1 MSGDGVISAKPTNG
15 LVATIATLL
24 TAVVVVLLG
33 VSIFAGQAATQADAK
48 ARQASAL
55 YQAQALA
62 ALVSAG
68 RSAGG
73 DDAAVTAALSQAL
86 IGGGRQGD
94 LYRMVERTDKRMVTS
109 NFPEDQNGGGFPR
122 RLSVGEK
129 PLFDAIL
136 ALPDAGA
143 PTGLTQDF
151 ARAGA
156 PIIVDGSRL
165 GYIEV
170 ARQSDVGPVANW
182 LSPIFLGLIAGAT
195 GLAFGLAMWRR
206 SLRGWAGMGL
216 ACAIA
221 GLGWGSIDSQTSLLA
236 IEAVKQVT
244 NQATLMSDAAVAT
257 GQALNWRLGATL
269 GLPQNVGE
277 TVSGDSA
284 AGSLRNSI
292 YAIGALGALLAAYV
306 GFGGARATGR
316 AFKENPTAYFY
327 VGPALLG
334 MLALAFFPFF
344 YGFMLSFTD
353 TTLLNQGTSWG
364 DRWVGFANY
373 ITILNDFKFGGEGSA
388 FNYQNFYWTLGVT
401 ILWTVT
407 NVALGVS
414 IGLAM
419 ALLLNIKGLKGVAI
433 YRTLLILPWAIPNY
447 ITALTWKGMFHPQF
461 GAINQGIQAFGG
473 QPVQW
478 FDSFGPSFITGLA
491 TNAWLSFPFMMVVAL
506 GALQA
511 VDEDMYEAARID
523 GASPWQ
529 QFWHI
534 TLPSLRPALL
544 PAVIVSVVWTFNM
557 FNVIY
562 LVSAGQP
569 SGSTEILV
577 TRAYK
582 IAFEEYRYGYAAA
595 YSVVIFMILLVYG
608 VFQIKAS
615 AATEANNK

>member
-1 MSGDGVISAKPTNG
+1 MSGASVQGRG
-15 LVATIATLL
+15 LITTIATLL
-24 TAVVVVLLG
+24 TALIVVLG
-33 VSIFAGQAATQADAK
+33 GISIFASQA
-48 ARQASAL
+48 ARQADGAARQAGAL

-62 ALVSAG
+62 ALASSARTDG
-68 RSAGG
+68 A
-73 DDAAVTAALSQAL
+73 DDVAVNAAIKDAL
-86 IGGGRQGD
+86 IRAARTLD
-94 LYRMVERTDKRMVTS
+94 TYRMVERDGKRLVFST
-109 NFPEDQNGGGFPR
+109 FPEDQNNGGFPR
-122 RLSVGEK
+122 RLATAEK
-129 PLFDAIL
+129 PLYDAIL
-136 ALPDAGA
+136 ALPDVGAPSGLTADTAKAGA
-143 PTGLTQDF
+143 PVIAGG
-151 ARAGA
+151 AR
-156 PIIVDGSRL
+156 V

-170 ARQSDVGPVANW
+170 GRKSDADLAKSWAEPV
-182 LSPIFLGLIAGAT
+182 FLILMAVST
-195 GLAFGLAMWRR
+195 LVAFGGAYIRP
-206 SLRGWAGMGL
+206 SARGWAGMAL
-216 ACAIA
+216 ACAAA
-221 GLGWGSIDSQTSLLA
+221 GLGWGA
-236 IEAVKQVT
+236 IEAQTAALATDAVKLVT
-244 NQATLMSDAAVAT
+244 DQATAMSDAAVVA
-257 GQALNWRLGATL
+257 GQAAGWTLGAPL
-269 GLPQNVGE
+269 GLPDAAATGVQGASV
-277 TVSGDSA
+277 TSG
-284 AGSLRNSI
+284 LQNSI
-292 YAIGALGALLAAYV
+292 YAIGALGALLAAFV
-306 GFGGARATGR
+306 GFGGAAATGR
-316 AFKENPTAYFY
+316 AFKDNPTAYFY

-353 TTLLNQGTSWG
+353 TTLLNQGASWG
-364 DRWVGFANY
+364 ERWVGFANY
-373 ITILNDFKFGGEGSA
+373 ISIVNDFKFGGSGSA

-401 ILWTVT
+401 VLWTVT
-407 NVALGVS
+407 NVVLGVS

-461 GAINQGIQAFGG
+461 GAINQAIQAFGG

-608 VFQIKAS
+608 IFQIKAT

>member
-1 MSGDGVISAKPTNG
+1 MTEALKSSRG
-15 LVATIATLL
+15 LGATIATLL
-24 TAVVVVLLG
+24 TALIVVLG
-33 VSIFAGQAATQADAK
+33 GISIFASQAAREADGK
-48 ARQASAL
+48 ARLAGAL
-55 YQAQALA
+55 YQAQSLA
-62 ALVSAG
+62 ALSSAG
-68 RSAGG
+68 RNVGG
-73 DDAAVTAALSQAL
+73 DDAAIAAALEDAMT
-86 IGGGRQGD
+86 RAARPGD
-94 LYRMVERTDKRMVTS
+94 TYRVVERDGKRLVLST
-109 NFPEDQNGGGFPR
+109 FPEDQKNGTLPR
-122 RLSVGEK
+122 RLVTAEK
-129 PLFDAIL
+129 PLYDAIL
-136 ALPDAGA
+136 ALPDVGA
-143 PTGLTQDF
+143 ASGLDANT
-151 ARAGA
+151 ARAGV
-156 PIIVDGSRL
+156 PITVNNARV
-165 GYIEV
+165 GYVEV
-170 ARQSDVGPVANW
+170 GRKSDAKLAQNW
-182 LSPIFLGLIAGAT
+182 LNPLFLVLLGVAT
-195 GLAFGLAMWRR
+195 ALAFGISYVRP
-206 SLRGWAGMGL
+206 SLRGWAGIGL
-216 ACAIA
+216 ACATA
-221 GLGWGSIDSQTSLLA
+221 GLGWAAIDGQSSLLA
-236 IEAVKQVT
+236 IDAIKLVT
-244 NQATLMSDAAVAT
+244 DQATAMSDAAVAA
-257 GQALNWRLGATL
+257 GQAMNWRLGATL
-269 GLPQNVGE
+269 GLPDTASAGLTSSTGAN
-277 TVSGDSA
+277 SG
-284 AGSLRNSI
+284 LQNSI
-292 YAIGALGALLAAYV
+292 YAIGGLGAVLAAYV
-306 GFGGARATGR
+306 GFGGATATGR

-353 TTLLNQGTSWG
+353 TTLLNQGASWG
-364 DRWVGFANY
+364 ERWVGFDNY
-373 ITILNDFKFGGEGSA
+373 ATILNDFKFGGTGSA

-401 ILWTVT
+401 VLWTVT
-407 NVALGVS
+407 NVVLGVS
-414 IGLAM
+414 IGLAL

-461 GAINQGIQAFGG
+461 GSINQAIQAFGG

-608 VFQIKAS
+608 VFQIKAT

>member
-1 MSGDGVISAKPTNG
+1 MSQIHKSDRG
-15 LVATIATLL
+15 LIATIATLL
-24 TAVVVVLLG
+24 TALIVVLSG
-33 VSIFAGQAATQADAK
+33 ISIFAGQAARQADED
-48 ARQASAL
+48 ARQAVTL

-62 ALVSAG
+62 ALVNYARTAGADDSAINNAIKDTLT
-68 RSAGG
+68 RASRPE
-73 DDAAVTAALSQAL
+73 DSYRL
-86 IGGGRQGD
+86 IERDGKRLVFSTFPDNQYHGD
-94 LYRMVERTDKRMVTS
+94 L
-109 NFPEDQNGGGFPR
+109 PR
-122 RLSVGEK
+122 RLVTAEK
-129 PLFDAIL
+129 PLFDAML
-136 ALPDAGA
+136 TLPKNGG
-143 PTGLTQDF
+143 PTGLSVNM

-156 PIIVDGSRL
+156 PLVKNGVRI

-170 ARQSDVGPVANW
+170 ERKSDANVTQSWA
-182 LSPIFLGLIAGAT
+182 SPLFLGLLAAFSLI
-195 GLAFGLAMWRR
+195 AFGCAYARPKT
-206 SLRGWAGMGL
+206 RGWAGIGL
-216 ACAIA
+216 ALAAA
-221 GLGWGSIDSQTSLLA
+221 GLGWGAIDMQAINFLDAETADRVSRA
-236 IEAVKQVT
+236 KVYIEAST
-244 NQATLMSDAAVAT
+244 FGA
-257 GQALNWRLGATL
+257 GQAAGWTLGAPLSLPDATAPKL
-269 GLPQNVGE
+269 GDNNV
-277 TVSGDSA
+277 TSG
-284 AGSLRNSI
+284 LQNSI
-292 YAIGALGALLAAYV
+292 YALGFLGALLSAYV
-306 GFGGARATGR
+306 GFGGAAATGR

-353 TTLLNQGTSWG
+353 TTLLNQGASWG
-364 DRWVGFANY
+364 ERWVGFANY
-373 ITILNDFKFGGEGSA
+373 FTILNDFKFGGSGSA

-407 NVALGVS
+407 NVILGVS
-414 IGLAM
+414 IGLGL
-419 ALLLNIKGLKGVAI
+419 ALLLNVKGLKGVAI

-461 GAINQGIQAFGG
+461 GSINQAIQAFGG

-478 FDSFGPSFITGLA
+478 FDSFGPSFLTGLA

-595 YSVVIFMILLVYG
+595 YSVVIFMILLHV
-608 VFQIKAS
+608 
-615 AATEANNK
+615 

>member
-1 MSGDGVISAKPTNG
+1 MSQSLSRLIGAI
-15 LVATIATLL
+15 I
-24 TAVVVVLLG
+24 LG
-33 VSIFAGQAATQADAK
+33 VGLMLFGSLSLIGQAQAD
-48 ARQASAL
+48 RHSQASQAQAL

-62 ALVSAG
+62 RLTVTARQNGS
-68 RSAGG
+68 
-73 DDAAVTAALSQAL
+73 DDAALKTAWDDVLKKFSQDGDISRLIDREGKRLVYSSLPTDGAAALL
-86 IGGGRQGD
+86 
-94 LYRMVERTDKRMVTS
+94 
-109 NFPEDQNGGGFPR
+109 PR
-122 RLSVGEK
+122 RLTTGEK
-129 PLFDAIL
+129 PLYDLIL
-136 ALPDAGA
+136 GLPVAGGTLGA
-143 PTGLTQDF
+143 DDKT

-156 PIIVDGSRL
+156 PILTDGQRT
-165 GYIEV
+165 GAIEV
-170 ARQSDVGPVANW
+170 ALKTQAVSEAGVLRPINWAILALGMMMVALICVFKPALRAW
-182 LSPIFLGLIAGAT
+182 GSVAIVVIGALILGMSIPAGANVFEAGVT
-195 GLAFGLAMWRR
+195 QSVAAKAATVNEAVNATIE
-206 SLRGWAGMGL
+206 SKGWAL
-216 ACAIA
+216 SSASPNFA
-221 GLGWGSIDSQTSLLA
+221 S
-236 IEAVKQVT
+236 VPK
-244 NQATLMSDAAVAT
+244 AAAT
-257 GQALNWRLGATL
+257 GPKLDGA
-269 GLPQNVGE
+269 
-277 TVSGDSA
+277 
-284 AGSLRNSI
+284 SLRNSI
-292 YAIGALGALLAAYV
+292 FAMGFLAALLAAFI
-306 GFGGARATGR
+306 GFGGAAATGR
-316 AFKENPTAYFY
+316 AFKDNPTAYVY

-353 TTLLNQGTSWG
+353 TTLLNQGASWG
-364 DRWVGFANY
+364 ERWVGLSNY
-373 ITILNDFKFGGEGSA
+373 FTILNDFKFGGSGSA

-407 NVALGVS
+407 NVVLGVS

-419 ALLLNIKGLKGVAI
+419 ALLLNIKGLKGVAV

-461 GAINQGIQAFGG
+461 GAINQAIQAFGG

-608 VFQIKAS
+608 VFQIKAT

>member
-1 MSGDGVISAKPTNG
+1 MSDAPKKSLG
-15 LVATIATLL
+15 LATTIAALL
-24 TAVVVVLLG
+24 TALIVVLG
-33 VSIFAGQAATQADAK
+33 GISIFAGQAAREADGA
-48 ARQASAL
+48 ARQAGAL
-55 YQAQALA
+55 YQAQALS
-62 ALVSAG
+62 ALVSSGRAANADDITIENAIKSALARAG
-68 RSAGG
+68 RTS
-73 DDAAVTAALSQAL
+73 DY
-86 IGGGRQGD
+86 
-94 LYRMVERTDKRMVTS
+94 YRLVERTDKRLVAST
-109 NFPEDQNGGGFPR
+109 FPEDQKSGTLPR
-122 RLSVGEK
+122 RLVTAEK

-136 ALPDAGA
+136 ALPPQGA
-143 PTGLTQDF
+143 PSGLSGDT
-151 ARAGA
+151 ARAGV
-156 PIIVDGSRL
+156 PVIVGDARV

-170 ARQSDVGPVANW
+170 GRKSNADLAKSWATP
-182 LSPIFLGLIAGAT
+182 LFLVYLAISTLIAISVAYV
-195 GLAFGLAMWRR
+195 RPR
-206 SLRGWAGMGL
+206 ERGWAAIGL
-216 ACAIA
+216 AIATAGFGWAAIDGA
-221 GLGWGSIDSQTSLLA
+221 SSALA
-236 IEAVKQVT
+236 IEAVKLVT
-244 NQATLMSDAAVAT
+244 KQAIAMSDAAVT
-257 GQALNWRLGATL
+257 VGQAAGWTISTPLALPDAAASLSNNYDAS
-269 GLPQNVGE
+269 GL
-277 TVSGDSA
+277 
-284 AGSLRNSI
+284 LNSI
-292 YAIGALGALLAAYV
+292 YAVAFLGALLAAYV
-306 GFGGARATGR
+306 GFGGAAATAR
-316 AFKENPTAYFY
+316 AFKENATAYFY

-353 TTLLNQGTSWG
+353 TTLLNQGASWSE
-364 DRWVGFANY
+364 RWVGLSNY
-373 ITILNDFKFGGEGSA
+373 FTILNDFKFGGSGSA

-407 NVALGVS
+407 NVVLGVS
-414 IGLAM
+414 IGLGM

-461 GAINQGIQAFGG
+461 GSINQAIQAFGG

-608 VFQIKAS
+608 IFQIKAT

>member
-1 MSGDGVISAKPTNG
+1 MSQIPTQSRDLAK
-15 LVATIATLL
+15 TIATLL
-24 TAVVVVLLG
+24 TALLVVLG
-33 VSIFAGQAATQADAK
+33 GISIFASQAAREADGK
-48 ARQASAL
+48 ARLAAAL
-55 YQAQALA
+55 YQAQSLA

-68 RSAGG
+68 RNDGWYGAVISSAIY
-73 DDAAVTAALSQAL
+73 DALRR
-86 IGGGRQGD
+86 GGRAD
-94 LYRMVERTDKRMVTS
+94 DSFRIIVFEDKSIMYS
-109 NFPEDQNGGGFPR
+109 NFPEDQSGETFPR
-122 RLSVGEK
+122 YLKSNEK
-129 PLFDAIL
+129 PLYDAIL
-136 ALPDAGA
+136 GLPDGGA
-143 PTGLTQDF
+143 PSGLSTQV
-151 ARAGA
+151 ARASV
-156 PIIVDGSRL
+156 PIFVNGVRL
-165 GYIEV
+165 GYVEV
-170 ARQSDVGPVANW
+170 GRKSDANLAKSW
-182 LSPIFLGLIAGAT
+182 ATQVFLWLIAVAT
-195 GLAFGLAMWRR
+195 LCAFALAYLRPKR
-206 SLRGWAGMGL
+206 RGWAGIGL
-216 ACAIA
+216 ALATAGFGWAAIDA
-221 GLGWGSIDSQTSLLA
+221 QAALLTTQ
-236 IEAVKQVT
+236 AVQLVT
-244 NQATLMSDAAVAT
+244 DQAKVMSDATIAVA
-257 GQALNWRLGATL
+257 QASNWSFGSLLGSPDTA
-269 GLPQNVGE
+269 
-277 TVSGDSA
+277 A
-284 AGSLRNSI
+284 AGLIGKTNSGELQNSI
-292 YAIGALGALLAAYV
+292 YAIGFLGAMLAAYV
-306 GFGGARATGR
+306 GFGGAAATGR
-316 AFKENPTAYFY
+316 AFKDNPTAYFY

-353 TTLLNQGTSWG
+353 TTLLNQGASWG
-364 DRWVGFANY
+364 ERWVGFANY
-373 ITILNDFKFGGEGSA
+373 FTILNDFKFGGSGSA

-407 NVALGVS
+407 NVILGVS
-414 IGLAM
+414 IGLGL
-419 ALLLNIKGLKGVAI
+419 ALLLNVKGLKGVAI

-461 GAINQGIQAFGG
+461 GSINQAIQAFGG

-478 FDSFGPSFITGLA
+478 FDSFGPSFLTGLA

-595 YSVVIFMILLVYG
+595 YSVVIFMILLIYG
-608 VFQIKAS
+608 IFQIKAT

>member
-1 MSGDGVISAKPTNG
+1 MSQSTPNSKG
-15 LVATIATLL
+15 LITTTLTMMVALFI
-24 TAVVVVLLG
+24 VLGGLS
-33 VSIFAGQAATQADAK
+33 VFAGQAASSADAK

-55 YQAQALA
+55 YQAQSLA
-62 ALVSAG
+62 ALISAG
-68 RSAGG
+68 RSANA
-73 DDAAVTAALSQAL
+73 DDAAINAALKNGLERA
-86 IGGGRQGD
+86 GRSGD
-94 LYRMVERTDKRMVTS
+94 FYRIVERTDKRLVS
-109 NFPEDQNGGGFPR
+109 SSFPNDQNSGGFPR
-122 RLSVGEK
+122 RLATNEK

-143 PTGLTQDF
+143 ATGISADI

-156 PIIVDGSRL
+156 PIIVNNVRT
-165 GYIEV
+165 GYVEV
-170 ARQSDVGPVANW
+170 GRKSDAGLAQSW
-182 LSPIFLGLIAGAT
+182 LSPLFLGMIAGVT
-195 GLAFGLAMWRR
+195 GLALGLSFMRP
-206 SLRGWAGMGL
+206 SLRGWAGIGL

-221 GLGWGSIDSQTSLLA
+221 GLGWGAIDAQASALA
-236 IEAVKQVT
+236 IETIKLVT
-244 NQATLMSDAAVAT
+244 DQATAMSDAAVAT
-257 GQALNWRLGATL
+257 GQALNWRLGPTVGLPENVGATL
-269 GLPQNVGE
+269 GA
-277 TVSGDSA
+277 TSATSG
-284 AGSLRNSI
+284 LRNSI
-292 YAIGALGALLAAYV
+292 YSVGGLGALLAAYV
-306 GFGGARATGR
+306 GFGGAAATGR

-353 TTLLNQGTSWG
+353 TTLLNQGASWG
-364 DRWVGFANY
+364 ERWVGFANY
-373 ITILNDFKFGGEGSA
+373 LTILNDFKFGGQGSA

-401 ILWTVT
+401 VLWTVT

>member
-1 MSGDGVISAKPTNG
+1 MNAAPQTSRG
-15 LVATIATLL
+15 LGTTIAALL
-24 TAVVVVLLG
+24 TALIVVLG
-33 VSIFAGQAATQADAK
+33 GISIFGGQAARQADGA
-48 ARQASAL
+48 ARQSGAL

-62 ALVSAG
+62 ALVSSARASSANDSTVDAAIKDALARAG
-68 RSAGG
+68 RGG
-73 DDAAVTAALSQAL
+73 DS
-86 IGGGRQGD
+86 
-94 LYRMVERTDKRMVTS
+94 YRVVERADKRLVLST
-109 NFPEDQNGGGFPR
+109 FFEDQKDGGLPR
-122 RLSVGEK
+122 RLVSAEK

-136 ALPDAGA
+136 ALPAAGA
-143 PTGLTQDF
+143 PSGLNAQM
-151 ARAGA
+151 AKAGA
-156 PIIVDGSRL
+156 PIVVGDVRI

-170 ARQSDVGPVANW
+170 GRKSDAA
-182 LSPIFLGLIAGAT
+182 LAT
-195 GLAFGLAMWRR
+195 SWATPLFGGFMLFSVLAAFATAFFVPKA
-206 SLRGWAGMGL
+206 RGWAGVGL
-216 ACAIA
+216 AFVAA
-221 GLGWGSIDSQTSLLA
+221 GLGWGAIDAQSSFLA
-236 IEAVKQVT
+236 TQAIKLVT
-244 NQATLMSDAAVAT
+244 DQATSMSDAAVAA
-257 GQALNWRLGATL
+257 GQAAGWTLSAPPVLPEAAATSLGA
-269 GLPQNVGE
+269 NAA
-277 TVSGDSA
+277 A
-284 AGSLRNSI
+284 AGLQNSV
-292 YAIGALGALLAAYV
+292 YAIGFLGALLAAYV
-306 GFGGARATGR
+306 GFGGATATGR
-316 AFKENPTAYFY
+316 AFKDNPTAYFY

-353 TTLLNQGTSWG
+353 TTLLNQGASWSE
-364 DRWVGFANY
+364 RWVGFSNY
-373 ITILNDFKFGGEGSA
+373 VTILNDFKFGGSGSA

-407 NVALGVS
+407 NVVLGVS
-414 IGLAM
+414 IGLGM

-461 GAINQGIQAFGG
+461 GSINQAIQAFGG

-608 VFQIKAS
+608 VFQIKAT

>member
-1 MSGDGVISAKPTNG
+1 MSQTPAQSRG
-15 LVATIATLL
+15 LGATLATLL
-24 TAVVVVLLG
+24 TALIVVLSG
-33 VSIFAGQAATQADAK
+33 IAIFANQAAQYADGE
-48 ARQASAL
+48 ARQAGAL

-62 ALVSAG
+62 ALASSA
-68 RSAGG
+68 RSAGS
-73 DDAAVTAALSQAL
+73 DDASIGAAMKDVMVRA
-86 IGGGRQGD
+86 GRPSD
-94 LYRMVERTDKRMVTS
+94 SYRWVERDSKRIVMS
-109 NFPEDQNGGGFPR
+109 SFRDDQNKGAFPR
-122 RLSVGEK
+122 RLVPAEK
-129 PLFDAIL
+129 PLFDAI
-136 ALPDAGA
+136 ATLPEMGA
-143 PTGLTQDF
+143 PSGLSFDT
-151 ARAGA
+151 ARARA
-156 PIIVDGSRL
+156 PIVINDL
-165 GYIEV
+165 QIGYVEV
-170 ARQSDVGPVANW
+170 GRKSDVNLAKSWATQVFLW
-182 LSPIFLGLIAGAT
+182 LMAIAILFAFA
-195 GLAFGLAMWRR
+195 LAYLRPKR
-206 SLRGWAGMGL
+206 RGWAGIGL
-216 ACAIA
+216 ALATA
-221 GLGWGSIDSQTSLLA
+221 GFGWSEIDAQAALLVTQ
-236 IEAVKQVT
+236 AVQLVT
-244 NQATLMSDAAVAT
+244 DQAKVMSDATIAVAQASNWSLGPPLGSPNNAAADLT
-257 GQALNWRLGATL
+257 GKTNPSELQ
-269 GLPQNVGE
+269 
-277 TVSGDSA
+277 
-284 AGSLRNSI
+284 NSI
-292 YAIGALGALLAAYV
+292 YAIGFSGALLAAFV
-306 GFGGARATGR
+306 GFGGAAATGR

-353 TTLLNQGTSWG
+353 TTLLNQGASWG
-364 DRWVGFANY
+364 ERWVGFANY
-373 ITILNDFKFGGEGSA
+373 FTILNDFKFGGSGSA

-407 NVALGVS
+407 NVILGVS
-414 IGLAM
+414 IGLGL
-419 ALLLNIKGLKGVAI
+419 ALLLNVKGLKGVAI

-461 GAINQGIQAFGG
+461 GSINQAIQAFGG

-478 FDSFGPSFITGLA
+478 FDSFGPSFLTGLA

-595 YSVVIFMILLVYG
+595 YSVVIFMILLIYG
-608 VFQIKAS
+608 VFQIKAT

>member
-1 MSGDGVISAKPTNG
+1 MSHQTVASRG
-15 LVATIATLL
+15 LMTTLATLAIAL
-24 TAVVVVLLG
+24 LVVLG
-33 VSIFAGQAATQADAK
+33 GISIFADQAARQADAS
-48 ARQASAL
+48 ARQAAAL
-55 YQAQALA
+55 YQAQSLS
-62 ALVSAG
+62 ALVSSGRAAG
-68 RSAGG
+68 ADDGVINSAIR
-73 DDAAVTAALSQAL
+73 DALTRADRASDA
-86 IGGGRQGD
+86 
-94 LYRMVERTDKRMVTS
+94 YRLVERDGKRLVISSFPADQS
-109 NFPEDQNGGGFPR
+109 NGGFPR
-122 RLSVGEK
+122 RLTIAEK
-129 PLFDAIL
+129 PLFDNIL
-136 ALPDAGA
+136 ALPTSGA
-143 PTGLTQDF
+143 
-151 ARAGA
+151 
-156 PIIVDGSRL
+156 
-165 GYIEV
+165 
-170 ARQSDVGPVANW
+170 
-182 LSPIFLGLIAGAT
+182 AT
-195 GLAFGLAMWRR
+195 GLSARGARAAAPVEVGGARVGYVEVDRKSDASLAKNWVSPLFLFLLSLSLLVAFLLCFVRP
-206 SLRGWAGMGL
+206 SLRGWAGIFL
-216 ACAIA
+216 ALAAA
-221 GLGWGSIDSQTSLLA
+221 GLGSAAVVEQSAGIA
-236 IEAVKQVT
+236 IEALKLVT
-244 NQATLMSDAAVAT
+244 SEATRMSDAAVAA
-257 GQALNWRLGATL
+257 GQAVSWSLVTPVDLAQT
-269 GLPQNVGE
+269 GLD
-277 TVSGDSA
+277 TSLASGNSD
-284 AGSLRNSI
+284 GLDNSI
-292 YAIGALGALLAAYV
+292 YAIGFLGALLAAFV
-306 GFGGARATGR
+306 GFGGAAATGR
-316 AFKENPTAYFY
+316 AFKDNPTAYFY

-353 TTLLNQGTSWG
+353 TTLLNQGASWS
-364 DRWVGFANY
+364 DRWVGLSNY
-373 ITILNDFKFGGEGSA
+373 ATILNDFKFGGQGSA

-407 NVALGVS
+407 NVVLGVS

-419 ALLLNIKGLKGVAI
+419 ALLLNVKGLKGVAV

-461 GAINQGIQAFGG
+461 GAINQAIQAFGG
-473 QPVQW
+473 KPVQW

-595 YSVVIFMILLVYG
+595 YSVVIFLILLVYG
-608 VFQIKAS
+608 VFQIKAT

>member
-1 MSGDGVISAKPTNG
+1 MSGLPQHNRG
-15 LVATIATLL
+15 LGTTIATLL
-24 TAVVVVLLG
+24 TALIVILG
-33 VSIFAGQAATQADAK
+33 GISIFASQA
-48 ARQASAL
+48 ARQADNDSRQEVAL
-55 YQAQALA
+55 YQAKALA
-62 ALVSAG
+62 NLVSFGRTAG
-68 RSAGG
+68 ASDSAINDAIKDALDRS
-73 DDAAVTAALSQAL
+73 D
-86 IGGGRQGD
+86 R
-94 LYRMVERTDKRMVTS
+94 
-109 NFPEDQNGGGFPR
+109 PEDIYRLIERDGKRIVFSTFPDNQNHGAFPR
-122 RLSVGEK
+122 RLLTDEK
-129 PLFDAIL
+129 PLYDVML
-136 ALPDAGA
+136 ALPEDGEA
-143 PTGLTQDF
+143 TGLSAEM

-156 PIIVDGSRL
+156 PIVVNGVRV
-165 GYIEV
+165 GYIEIGRKSETI
-170 ARQSDVGPVANW
+170 ATKSWA
-182 LSPIFLGLIAGAT
+182 SPLFLGLLVISTLIALGCAYARPNT
-195 GLAFGLAMWRR
+195 RGWVGVGLAL
-206 SLRGWAGMGL
+206 S
-216 ACAIA
+216 IA
-221 GLGWGSIDSQTSLLA
+221 GLGWGAIDMQAITLL
-236 IEAVKQVT
+236 
-244 NQATLMSDAAVAT
+244 DADTADHIMRAKAYVGAST
-257 GQALNWRLGATL
+257 IGAGQAAGWPGPLSWPTTTNLAVGGKANL
-269 GLPQNVGE
+269 SGLQ
-277 TVSGDSA
+277 
-284 AGSLRNSI
+284 NSI

-306 GFGGARATGR
+306 GFGGATATGR

-353 TTLLNQGTSWG
+353 TTLLNQGASWSE
-364 DRWVGFANY
+364 RWVGLSNY
-373 ITILNDFKFGGEGSA
+373 FTILNDFKFGGSGSA

-401 ILWTVT
+401 VLWTVT
-407 NVALGVS
+407 NVVLGVS
-414 IGLAM
+414 IGLGM

-461 GAINQGIQAFGG
+461 GSINQAIQAFGG

-608 VFQIKAS
+608 IFQIKAT

>member
-1 MSGDGVISAKPTNG
+1 MSASSSPDRG
-15 LVATIATLL
+15 LGTTIAAVM
-24 TAVVVVLLG
+24 TALIVVLSGLA
-33 VSIFAGQAATQADAK
+33 IFAGQAMTKVDNE
-48 ARQASAL
+48 ARQAGAL

-62 ALVSAG
+62 ALAASGHAAG
-68 RSAGG
+68 A
-73 DDAAVTAALSQAL
+73 DDTAVTNSIKDALTRAGHTTDNFRL
-86 IGGGRQGD
+86 
-94 LYRMVERTDKRMVTS
+94 VERDGKRLVIST
-109 NFPEDQNGGGFPR
+109 FPDDQSQGGFPR
-122 RLSVGEK
+122 RLVTAEK
-129 PLFDAIL
+129 PLYDAIL
-136 ALPDAGA
+136 ALPE
-143 PTGLTQDF
+143 TGGPLGLSAQA

-156 PIIVDGSRL
+156 PIIVNGARI
-165 GYIEV
+165 GYVEV
-170 ARQSDVGPVANW
+170 ARKSYVALATNW
-182 LSPIFLGLIAGAT
+182 ATPIFLSLLALST
-195 GLAFGLAMWRR
+195 LVAFGGAYVRPKA
-206 SLRGWAGMGL
+206 RGWAAIAVAL
-216 ACAIA
+216 AAA
-221 GLGWGSIDSQTSLLA
+221 GLGWGA
-236 IEAVKQVT
+236 IEGVLTALSTDAIKIVT
-244 NQATLMSDAAVAT
+244 DQATSMSDAAVAA
-257 GQALNWRLGATL
+257 GQAAGWTL
-269 GLPQNVGE
+269 SAPNVLPQ
-277 TVSGDSA
+277 TAAAALSGSSVTD
-284 AGSLRNSI
+284 GLQNSI
-292 YAIGALGALLAAYV
+292 YAIGLLGALLAAFV
-306 GFGGARATGR
+306 GFGGATSTGR
-316 AFKENPTAYFY
+316 ALKENPTAYVH

-353 TTLLNQGTSWG
+353 TTLLNQGASWG
-364 DRWVGFANY
+364 ERWVGFANY
-373 ITILNDFKFGGEGSA
+373 FSILNDFKFGGSGSA
-388 FNYQNFYWTLGVT
+388 FNYQNFYWTLWVT

-407 NVALGVS
+407 NVFLGVS
-414 IGLAM
+414 IGLGM

-461 GAINQGIQAFGG
+461 GAINQAIQAFGG

-595 YSVVIFMILLVYG
+595 YSVVIFLILLVYG
-608 VFQIKAS
+608 VFQIKAT

>member
-1 MSGDGVISAKPTNG
+1 V
-15 LVATIATLL
+15 
-24 TAVVVVLLG
+24 
-33 VSIFAGQAATQADAK
+33 
-48 ARQASAL
+48 
-55 YQAQALA
+55 
-62 ALVSAG
+62 
-68 RSAGG
+68 
-73 DDAAVTAALSQAL
+73 
-86 IGGGRQGD
+86 
-94 LYRMVERTDKRMVTS
+94 
-109 NFPEDQNGGGFPR
+109 
-122 RLSVGEK
+122 
-129 PLFDAIL
+129 
-136 ALPDAGA
+136 
-143 PTGLTQDF
+143 
-151 ARAGA
+151 
-156 PIIVDGSRL
+156 
-165 GYIEV
+165 
-170 ARQSDVGPVANW
+170 
-182 LSPIFLGLIAGAT
+182 
-195 GLAFGLAMWRR
+195 
-206 SLRGWAGMGL
+206 
-216 ACAIA
+216 
-221 GLGWGSIDSQTSLLA
+221 
-236 IEAVKQVT
+236 
-244 NQATLMSDAAVAT
+244 SDAAVAA
-257 GQALNWRLGATL
+257 GQAAGWTLASPLALPEGAAS
-269 GLPQNVGE
+269 GLDAKANN
-277 TVSGDSA
+277 SG
-284 AGSLRNSI
+284 LQNSI
-292 YAIGALGALLAAYV
+292 YAVGAIGALLAAFV
-306 GFGGARATGR
+306 GFGGAAATGR
-316 AFKENPTAYFY
+316 AFRENPTAYFY

-344 YGFMLSFTD
+344 YGFILSFTD
-353 TTLLNQGTSWG
+353 TTLLNQGASWG
-364 DRWVGFANY
+364 ERWVGLANY
-373 ITILNDFKFGGEGSA
+373 GSILNDFKFGGEGSA
-388 FNYQNFYWTLGVT
+388 FNYQNFYWTLWVT

-407 NVALGVS
+407 NVILGVS
-414 IGLAM
+414 IGLGM

-595 YSVVIFMILLVYG
+595 YSVVIFMILLIYG
-608 VFQIKAS
+608 VFQIKAT

>member
-1 MSGDGVISAKPTNG
+1 MSNLPAISKGIGT
-15 LVATIATLL
+15 TIATLL
-24 TAVVVVLLG
+24 TALIIVLGGISL
-33 VSIFAGQAATQADAK
+33 FAAQAAREADNRARQADA
-48 ARQASAL
+48 L
-55 YQAQALA
+55 YEAQALG
-62 ALVSAG
+62 ALITAG
-68 RSAGG
+68 RSANA
-73 DDAAVTAALSQAL
+73 DDATINLAVKDALTRA
-86 IGGGRQGD
+86 GRSGD
-94 LYRMVERTDKRMVTS
+94 FYRIVEREDKRLFAST
-109 NFPEDQNGGGFPR
+109 FPGDQNAGGLPR
-122 RLSVGEK
+122 RLATAEK
-129 PLFDAIL
+129 PLYDAIL

-143 PTGLTQDF
+143 PTGLSVEI

-156 PIIVDGSRL
+156 PIIVAGVRT
-165 GYIEV
+165 GYVEV
-170 ARQSDVGPVANW
+170 GRKSDAALSTNW
-182 LSPIFLGLIAGAT
+182 VTPSFLGLLAGAI
-195 GLAFGLAMWRR
+195 GLAFGLCFMMPN
-206 SLRGWAGMGL
+206 LRGWAGMGL
-216 ACAIA
+216 AAATAI
-221 GLGWGSIDSQTSLLA
+221 LGWSAINGQTSLLA
-236 IEAVKQVT
+236 IEAIKLVT
-244 NQATLMSDAAVAT
+244 DQATTMSDAAVAA
-257 GQALNWRLGATL
+257 GQALDWRLGATF
-269 GLPQNVGE
+269 GLPEYAASSMTGKGGN
-277 TVSGDSA
+277 SG
-284 AGSLRNSI
+284 LQNSI
-292 YAIGALGALLAAYV
+292 YAVGAIGALLAAYV
-306 GFGGARATGR
+306 GFGGASATGR
-316 AFKENPTAYFY
+316 AFKDNPTAYFY
-327 VGPALLG
+327 VGPALVG

-353 TTLLNQGTSWG
+353 TTLLNQGASWG
-364 DRWVGFANY
+364 ERWVGFANY
-373 ITILNDFKFGGEGSA
+373 GTILNDFKFGGEGSA

-407 NVALGVS
+407 NVVLGVS

-595 YSVVIFMILLVYG
+595 YSVVIFMILLIYG
-608 VFQIKAS
+608 VFQIKAT

>member
-1 MSGDGVISAKPTNG
+1 MSLTTPNPRG
-15 LVATIATLL
+15 LITTIVTLAIAL
-24 TAVVVVLLG
+24 IVVLTG
-33 VSIFAGQAATQADAK
+33 VSIFAGQAARQADGA
-48 ARQASAL
+48 ARQAGAL
-55 YQAQALA
+55 YQAQSLA
-62 ALVSAG
+62 ALASSA
-68 RSAGG
+68 RTAGA
-73 DDAAVTAALSQAL
+73 DDATLNGAIKDALTRAN
-86 IGGGRQGD
+86 RAGD
-94 LYRMVERTDKRMVTS
+94 SYRLVERDGKRLVFSSFTA
-109 NFPEDQNGGGFPR
+109 DQNNGGFPR
-122 RLSVGEK
+122 RLVTAEK
-129 PLFDAIL
+129 PLYDAIL
-136 ALPDAGA
+136 ALPELGA
-143 PTGLTQDF
+143 PTGLTKDF

-156 PIIVDGSRL
+156 PIIVGGVRV

-170 ARQSDVGPVANW
+170 GQKSDASLIQTWVTPLLVVM
-182 LSPIFLGLIAGAT
+182 LSISLF
-195 GLAFGLAMWRR
+195 LAFLVAYLRPNA
-206 SLRGWAGMGL
+206 RGWMGML
-216 ACAIA
+216 FACAVA
-221 GLGWGSIDSQTSLLA
+221 GLSWAAVDAQAALLA
-236 IEAVKQVT
+236 VDALKLVT
-244 NQATLMSDAAVAT
+244 DQATAMSDAAVAA
-257 GQALNWRLGATL
+257 GQSAGWSLGAPLPLPEHATAGLAKPSDHSAL
-269 GLPQNVGE
+269 G
-277 TVSGDSA
+277 T
-284 AGSLRNSI
+284 SI
-292 YAIGALGALLAAYV
+292 YAIGFVGALAAAFV
-306 GFGGARATGR
+306 GFGGATATGR
-316 AFKENPTAYFY
+316 AFKDNPTAYFY

-353 TTLLNQGTSWG
+353 TTLLNQGASWG
-364 DRWVGFANY
+364 ERWVGFTNY
-373 ITILNDFKFGGEGSA
+373 ITILNDFKFGGSGSA

-407 NVALGVS
+407 NVVLGVS

-461 GAINQGIQAFGG
+461 GAINQAIQAFGG
-473 QPVQW
+473 KPVQW

-595 YSVVIFMILLVYG
+595 YSVVIFMILLIYG
-608 VFQIKAS
+608 VFQIKAT

>member
-1 MSGDGVISAKPTNG
+1 MSYSPQNPRG
-15 LVATIATLL
+15 LGATIATLL
-24 TAVVVVLLG
+24 TALIVVLGGLL
-33 VSIFAGQAATQADAK
+33 IFAAQAARQGDGAS
-48 ARQASAL
+48 RQAGAL
-55 YQAQALA
+55 YQSQALA
-62 ALVSAG
+62 ALVSSARAAG
-68 RSAGG
+68 ADDVVINTAIKDALLRADRAGDNFRLVERDG
-73 DDAAVTAALSQAL
+73 KKLALS
-86 IGGGRQGD
+86 
-94 LYRMVERTDKRMVTS
+94 T
-109 NFPEDQNGGGFPR
+109 FPEDQNEGGFPR
-122 RLSVGEK
+122 RLATNEK
-129 PLFDAIL
+129 PLYDAIL
-136 ALPDAGA
+136 VLPDAGA
-143 PTGLTQDF
+143 PSGLSADTSH
-151 ARAGA
+151 ARTPVTVKGT
-156 PIIVDGSRL
+156 RL
-165 GYIEV
+165 GYLEIG
-170 ARQSDVGPVANW
+170 RKSDVGIGKTWLTPTFLSLLALSILAAFGVAYVRP
-182 LSPIFLGLIAGAT
+182 SAR
-195 GLAFGLAMWRR
+195 GLAGMALA
-206 SLRGWAGMGL
+206 L
-216 ACAIA
+216 AAA
-221 GLGWGSIDSQTSLLA
+221 GLGWGA
-236 IEAVKQVT
+236 IEAQSTLLAGDVVKLVT
-244 NQATLMSDAAVAT
+244 DQATTMSDAAVAA
-257 GQALNWRLGATL
+257 GQAAGWTLTGPLTLSDVATSA
-269 GLPQNVGE
+269 
-277 TVSGDSA
+277 SGGHSDS
-284 AGSLRNSI
+284 GGLRNSI
-292 YAIGALGALLAAYV
+292 YGVGLLGALLAAFV
-306 GFGGARATGR
+306 GFGGAAATGR
-316 AFKENPTAYFY
+316 AFKDNPTAYFY

-353 TTLLNQGTSWG
+353 TTLLNQGASWG
-364 DRWVGFANY
+364 ERWVGFANY
-373 ITILNDFKFGGEGSA
+373 ISIVNDFKFGGSGSA

-401 ILWTVT
+401 VLWTVT
-407 NVALGVS
+407 NVILGVS

-461 GAINQGIQAFGG
+461 GAINQTIQAFGG

-608 VFQIKAS
+608 VFQIKAT
-615 AATEANNK
+615 AATEANSK

>member
-1 MSGDGVISAKPTNG
+1 MSDATKISRGVT
-15 LVATIATLL
+15 ATIATIL
-24 TAVVVVLLG
+24 TALVIVLG
-33 VSIFAGQAATQADAK
+33 GISIFAGQATRQADGA
-48 ARQASAL
+48 ARQAGAL

-62 ALVSAG
+62 ALTGSARTAGADDGAVAAALNDALTRAG
-68 RSAGG
+68 RAS
-73 DDAAVTAALSQAL
+73 DV
-86 IGGGRQGD
+86 
-94 LYRMVERTDKRMVTS
+94 YRVVERDGKRLVIST
-109 NFPEDQNGGGFPR
+109 FPEDQNQGGLPR
-122 RLSVGEK
+122 RLATAEK
-129 PLFDAIL
+129 PLYDAIL
-136 ALPDAGA
+136 ALPELGA
-143 PTGLTQDF
+143 PSGLTADT
-151 ARAGA
+151 ARAGV
-156 PIIVDGSRL
+156 PIIVGGVRI

-170 ARQSDVGPVANW
+170 GRKSDTN
-182 LSPIFLGLIAGAT
+182 LSKSWATPLFLGLLIGVVLVTFSIAYSQPRT
-195 GLAFGLAMWRR
+195 
-206 SLRGWAGMGL
+206 RGWAGMFL
-216 ACAIA
+216 ALALAEACWLLISVQTGEQAVEAIKLITDQA
-221 GLGWGSIDSQTSLLA
+221 TSL
-236 IEAVKQVT
+236 
-244 NQATLMSDAAVAT
+244 SDAAVAA
-257 GQALNWRLGATL
+257 GQAAGWTL
-269 GLPQNVGE
+269 GSPIALP
-277 TVSGDSA
+277 DSA
-284 AGSLRNSI
+284 AAGIPEKATTGGLQNSI
-292 YAIGALGALLAAYV
+292 YAMGALGALLAAYV
-306 GFGGARATGR
+306 GFGGAAATGR

-327 VGPALLG
+327 VCPALLG

-353 TTLLNQGTSWG
+353 TTLLNQGASWG
-364 DRWVGFANY
+364 ERWVGLSNY
-373 ITILNDFKFGGEGSA
+373 FTILNDFKFGGSGSA

-401 ILWTVT
+401 VLWTVT
-407 NVALGVS
+407 NVILGVS
-414 IGLAM
+414 IGLGM

-461 GAINQGIQAFGG
+461 GAINQAIQAFGG
-473 QPVQW
+473 EPVQW

-595 YSVVIFMILLVYG
+595 YSVVIFMILLIYG
-608 VFQIKAS
+608 IFQIKAT

>member
-1 MSGDGVISAKPTNG
+1 MPN
-15 LVATIATLL
+15 
-24 TAVVVVLLG
+24 
-33 VSIFAGQAATQADAK
+33 
-48 ARQASAL
+48 
-55 YQAQALA
+55 
-62 ALVSAG
+62 
-68 RSAGG
+68 
-73 DDAAVTAALSQAL
+73 
-86 IGGGRQGD
+86 
-94 LYRMVERTDKRMVTS
+94 
-109 NFPEDQNGGGFPR
+109 
-122 RLSVGEK
+122 
-129 PLFDAIL
+129 
-136 ALPDAGA
+136 
-143 PTGLTQDF
+143 
-151 ARAGA
+151 
-156 PIIVDGSRL
+156 
-165 GYIEV
+165 
-170 ARQSDVGPVANW
+170 
-182 LSPIFLGLIAGAT
+182 
-195 GLAFGLAMWRR
+195 
-206 SLRGWAGMGL
+206 LRGWAGMEL
-216 ACAIA
+216 AAATAI
-221 GLGWGSIDSQTSLLA
+221 LGWSAINGQTSLLA
-236 IEAVKQVT
+236 IEAIKLVT
-244 NQATLMSDAAVAT
+244 DQATTMSDAAVAA
-257 GQALNWRLGATL
+257 GQALDWRLGATF
-269 GLPQNVGE
+269 GLPEYAASSMTGKGGN
-277 TVSGDSA
+277 SG
-284 AGSLRNSI
+284 LQNSI
-292 YAIGALGALLAAYV
+292 YAVGAIGALLAAYV
-306 GFGGARATGR
+306 GFGGASATGR
-316 AFKENPTAYFY
+316 AFKDNPTAYFY
-327 VGPALLG
+327 VGPALVG

-353 TTLLNQGTSWG
+353 TTLLNQGASWG
-364 DRWVGFANY
+364 ERWVGFANY
-373 ITILNDFKFGGEGSA
+373 GTILNDFKFGGEGSA

-407 NVALGVS
+407 NVVLGVS

-595 YSVVIFMILLVYG
+595 YSVVIFMILLIYG
-608 VFQIKAS
+608 VFQIKAT

>member
-1 MSGDGVISAKPTNG
+1 MSQSLARSIIAAILGLAVMLFGALSFVGQAQDNRKQDAASAQAKYQARALANLVVIARQNNADE
-15 LVATIATLL
+15 ATLKTVTTDAIATSKRDGDIVRIVLRDGKRL
-24 TAVVVVLLG
+24 VFSTAPQDLASGG
-33 VSIFAGQAATQADAK
+33 V
-48 ARQASAL
+48 
-55 YQAQALA
+55 
-62 ALVSAG
+62 
-68 RSAGG
+68 
-73 DDAAVTAALSQAL
+73 
-86 IGGGRQGD
+86 
-94 LYRMVERTDKRMVTS
+94 
-109 NFPEDQNGGGFPR
+109 PR
-122 RLSVGEK
+122 RLNSNEK
-129 PLFDAIL
+129 PLFDLIL
-136 ALPDAGA
+136 ALPKEGSAISTTSERVVSAVPIIIDAQRVGAVEVAQTVTVAATNSVLRPAIWAAFALIIVIVSLGGLFLPFFRKWAVPAAVLAGA
-143 PTGLTQDF
+143 IVLGVSIPAGVNFFEPPLTQ
-151 ARAGA
+151 
-156 PIIVDGSRL
+156 
-165 GYIEV
+165 
-170 ARQSDVGPVANW
+170 
-182 LSPIFLGLIAGAT
+182 
-195 GLAFGLAMWRR
+195 
-206 SLRGWAGMGL
+206 
-216 ACAIA
+216 
-221 GLGWGSIDSQTSLLA
+221 
-236 IEAVKQVT
+236 
-244 NQATLMSDAAVAT
+244 AVAT
-257 GQALNWRLGATL
+257 SATASNQAADAAARAQGWTITAPGPDLTL
-269 GLPQNVGE
+269 IPKVAETGKKLDGE
-277 TVSGDSA
+277 
-284 AGSLRNSI
+284 SLRNSI
-292 YAIGALGALLAAYV
+292 YAMGSLGAFLAAFV
-306 GFGGARATGR
+306 SFGAAAATGR
-316 AFKENPTAYFY
+316 ALKDNPTAYFY
-327 VGPALLG
+327 VGPALVG

-353 TTLLNQGTSWG
+353 TTLLNQGASWG
-364 DRWVGFANY
+364 ERWVGFANY
-373 ITILNDFKFGGEGSA
+373 GTILNDFKFGGEGSA

-401 ILWTVT
+401 VLWTVT
-407 NVALGVS
+407 NVVLGVS

-595 YSVVIFMILLVYG
+595 YSVVIFMILLIYG
-608 VFQIKAS
+608 VFQIKAT

>member
-1 MSGDGVISAKPTNG
+1 MTQSAQSPRG
-15 LVATIATLL
+15 LGTTLATLIIAL
-24 TAVVVVLLG
+24 LVVLGG
-33 VSIFAGQAATQADAK
+33 VSIFANQAARTADGG
-48 ARQASAL
+48 ARQAGAL

-62 ALVSAG
+62 ALASSG
-68 RSAGG
+68 RSAGA
-73 DDAAVTAALSQAL
+73 DDAAIVTALKDALNR
-86 IGGGRQGD
+86 GGRPADHFRIVERADKRLVYSNFQGD
-94 LYRMVERTDKRMVTS
+94 
-109 NFPEDQNGGGFPR
+109 QNNGGFPR
-122 RLSVGEK
+122 RLNSAEK
-129 PLFDAIL
+129 PVYDAIL
-136 ALPDAGA
+136 ALPEIGA
-143 PTGLTQDF
+143 ATGLSAQD

-156 PIIVDGSRL
+156 PIVVGGTRI
-165 GYIEV
+165 GYVEV
-170 ARQSDVGPVANW
+170 SQKSDASLIKSWADPVFLVM
-182 LSPIFLGLIAGAT
+182 LSLSVLVAFLVCFMRPSA
-195 GLAFGLAMWRR
+195 
-206 SLRGWAGMGL
+206 RGWAGMGL
-216 ACAIA
+216 ALACA
-221 GLGWGSIDSQTSLLA
+221 GLGWGA
-236 IEAVKQVT
+236 IEAQSAALAIDALKLVT
-244 NQATLMSDAAVAT
+244 DQATKMSDAAVAA
-257 GQALNWRLGATL
+257 GQSANWTLSGPLAVFDQSTATL
-269 GLPQNVGE
+269 AQATKPNALG
-277 TVSGDSA
+277 
-284 AGSLRNSI
+284 NSI
-292 YAIGALGALLAAYV
+292 YAVGFLGAALAAYV
-306 GFGGARATGR
+306 GFGGAAATGR
-316 AFKENPTAYFY
+316 AFKDNPTAYVY

-353 TTLLNQGTSWG
+353 TTLLNQSASWSE
-364 DRWVGFANY
+364 RWVGLANY
-373 ITILNDFKFGGEGSA
+373 FTILNDFKFGGQGSA

-407 NVALGVS
+407 NVVLGVS

-461 GAINQGIQAFGG
+461 GSINQAIQAFGG
-473 QPVQW
+473 KPVQW

-595 YSVVIFMILLVYG
+595 YSVVIFMILLIYG
-608 VFQIKAS
+608 VFQIKAT

>member
-1 MSGDGVISAKPTNG
+1 MTDAPKSARG
-15 LVATIATLL
+15 LGTTIATLL
-24 TAVVVVLLG
+24 TALIVVLG
-33 VSIFAGQAATQADAK
+33 GISVFADQASRQADGA
-48 ARQASAL
+48 ARQAGAI
-55 YQAQALA
+55 YQAKALTALA
-62 ALVSAG
+62 SSV
-68 RSAGG
+68 RMAGG
-73 DDAAVTAALSQAL
+73 DDALVSTALKDALTRAGRPTDTYRL
-86 IGGGRQGD
+86 I
-94 LYRMVERTDKRMVTS
+94 ERDGKRIVFST
-109 NFPEDQNGGGFPR
+109 FPSDQNKGEFPR
-122 RLSVGEK
+122 RLTSDEK

-136 ALPDAGA
+136 ALPQSGA
-143 PTGLTQDF
+143 PTGLSSES

-156 PIIVDGSRL
+156 PVTVDGTRI
-165 GYIEV
+165 GYVEV
-170 ARQSDVGPVANW
+170 ARKSDPALTKSWVTP
-182 LSPIFLGLIAGAT
+182 LFLVLIAIAT
-195 GLAFGLAMWRR
+195 LLALVVSYARPR
-206 SLRGWAGMGL
+206 ARGWAGIGL
-216 ACAIA
+216 ALAAAGFGWGAIDAQAALLAVDAGKLIADQAALMSNAAAAAGQAA
-221 GLGWGSIDSQTSLLA
+221 GL
-236 IEAVKQVT
+236 
-244 NQATLMSDAAVAT
+244 MS
-257 GQALNWRLGATL
+257 GAPL
-269 GLPQNVGE
+269 GLPDAN
-277 TVSGDSA
+277 A
-284 AGSLRNSI
+284 AGLDGAFDATGLQNSV
-292 YAIGALGALLAAYV
+292 YAIGLMGALLAAFV
-306 GFGGARATGR
+306 GFGGATATGR
-316 AFKENPTAYFY
+316 ALKENPTAYLY
-327 VGPALLG
+327 VGPALFG

-353 TTLLNQGTSWG
+353 TTLLNQGASWSE
-364 DRWVGFANY
+364 RWVGFANY
-373 ITILNDFKFGGEGSA
+373 GTILNDFKFGGSGSA

-407 NVALGVS
+407 NVGLGVS
-414 IGLAM
+414 IGLAL

-461 GAINQGIQAFGG
+461 GSINQAIQAFGG

-595 YSVVIFMILLVYG
+595 YSVVIFMILLIYG
-608 VFQIKAS
+608 IFQIKAT

>member
-1 MSGDGVISAKPTNG
+1 MSDAPAHNRG
-15 LVATIATLL
+15 LITTIATLL
-24 TAVVVVLLG
+24 TALIVVLG
-33 VSIFAGQAATQADAK
+33 GISIFASQA
-48 ARQASAL
+48 ARQADGAARQAGAL

-62 ALVSAG
+62 ALTSSA
-68 RSAGG
+68 RTAGA
-73 DDAAVTAALSQAL
+73 DDTAVNAAIKDALTRAARPS
-86 IGGGRQGD
+86 D
-94 LYRMVERTDKRMVTS
+94 TYRLVEREGKRLVFST
-109 NFPEDQNGGGFPR
+109 FPEDQNNGGFPR
-122 RLSVGEK
+122 RLATAEK
-129 PLFDAIL
+129 PLYDAIL
-136 ALPDAGA
+136 ALPEVGAPSGLNADTAKAGA
-143 PTGLTQDF
+143 PVIVGG
-151 ARAGA
+151 AR
-156 PIIVDGSRL
+156 V
-165 GYIEV
+165 GYVEV
-170 ARQSDVGPVANW
+170 GRKSDADLAKNW
-182 LSPIFLGLIAGAT
+182 ATPLFLCLMALSTLV
-195 GLAFGLAMWRR
+195 AFGGAYVRP
-206 SLRGWAGMGL
+206 SARGWAGIGL
-216 ACAIA
+216 ALAAA
-221 GLGWGSIDSQTSLLA
+221 GLGWGAIDAQTAALA
-236 IEAVKQVT
+236 TDAIKLVT
-244 NQATLMSDAAVAT
+244 DQATTMSDAAVAA
-257 GQALNWRLGATL
+257 GQAAGWTLGAPL
-269 GLPQNVGE
+269 GLPDGAA
-277 TVSGDSA
+277 TGLSGASVTS
-284 AGSLRNSI
+284 GLQNSI
-292 YAIGALGALLAAYV
+292 YAIGALGALLAAFV
-306 GFGGARATGR
+306 GFGGAAATGR
-316 AFKENPTAYFY
+316 AFKDNPTAYFY

-353 TTLLNQGTSWG
+353 TTLLNQGASWG
-364 DRWVGFANY
+364 ERWVGFANY
-373 ITILNDFKFGGEGSA
+373 ISIVNDFKFGGSGSA

-407 NVALGVS
+407 NVVLGVS

-419 ALLLNIKGLKGVAI
+419 ALLLNIKGLKGVAV

-461 GAINQGIQAFGG
+461 GAINQAIQAFGG

-608 VFQIKAS
+608 VFQIKAT

>member
-1 MSGDGVISAKPTNG
+1 MSRSDQTAGGRGRGVLTS
-15 LVATIATLL
+15 LATLL
-24 TAVVVVLLG
+24 VALVVVLGGL
-33 VSIFAGQAATQADAK
+33 SIFAGQAARQADGD

-55 YQAQALA
+55 YQAQALGALASSARA
-62 ALVSAG
+62 AGA
-68 RSAGG
+68 
-73 DDAAVTAALSQAL
+73 DDAALKSALTDAL
-86 IGGGRQGD
+86 IRAD
-94 LYRMVERTDKRMVTS
+94 RTSDTFRLIERDGKRLVFST
-109 NFPEDQNGGGFPR
+109 FPQDQAVGSFPR
-122 RLSVGEK
+122 RLVPSEK

-136 ALPDAGA
+136 ALPDTGA
-143 PTGLTQDF
+143 PTSLSGEH
-151 ARAGA
+151 ANAGM
-156 PIIVDGSRL
+156 PIFVAGERI

-170 ARQSDVGPVANW
+170 GSKSDASLLKSWITPFFSVLLA
-182 LSPIFLGLIAGAT
+182 IAIAIAGLVCIFRPNA
-195 GLAFGLAMWRR
+195 
-206 SLRGWAGMGL
+206 RGWAGVGL
-216 ACAIA
+216 ALAAA
-221 GLGWGSIDSQTSLLA
+221 GFGWSA
-236 IEAVKQVT
+236 IESVSAELVVHNVKLVT
-244 NQATLMSDAAVAT
+244 DQATAMSAAAVAA
-257 GQALNWRLGATL
+257 GQAAGWNLGAAL
-269 GLPQNVGE
+269 ALSDGAVFGLSN
-277 TVSGDSA
+277 SGDA
-284 AGSLRNSI
+284 RDLENSI
-292 YAIGALGALLAAYV
+292 YAIGSLGALLAAFV
-306 GFGGARATGR
+306 GFGGASATGR

-353 TTLLNQGTSWG
+353 TTLLNQSASWG
-364 DRWVGFANY
+364 ERWVGLSNY
-373 ITILNDFKFGGEGSA
+373 ATILNDFKFGGSGSA

-407 NVALGVS
+407 NVVLGVS
-414 IGLAM
+414 IGLAL
-419 ALLLNIKGLKGVAI
+419 ALLLNIKGLRGVAV

-461 GAINQGIQAFGG
+461 GSINLAIQAFGG

-608 VFQIKAS
+608 ILQIKAT

>member
-1 MSGDGVISAKPTNG
+1 MSGPITNTKG
-15 LVATIATLL
+15 LGTTIATLL
-24 TAVVVVLLG
+24 TALIIVLGGMSL
-33 VSIFAGQAATQADAK
+33 FAGQAARDADSK
-48 ARQASAL
+48 ARQAGAL
-55 YQAQALA
+55 YQAQAIG

-68 RSAGG
+68 RAAGA
-73 DDAAVTAALSQAL
+73 DDGAITAAIKDALSR
-86 IGGGRQGD
+86 GGRAND
-94 LYRMVERTDKRMVTS
+94 VYRLVERADKRILAS
-109 NFPEDQNGGGFPR
+109 SFSEDQKGGGFPR
-122 RLSVGEK
+122 RLATAEK
-129 PLFDAIL
+129 PLYDAIL
-136 ALPDAGA
+136 ALPDAGG
-143 PTGLTQDF
+143 PTALNAQM

-156 PIIVDGSRL
+156 PIIVDGVRV
-165 GYIEV
+165 GYVEIGRKSD
-170 ARQSDVGPVANW
+170 AALSQSW
-182 LSPIFLGLIAGAT
+182 LTPLFLGLLALAT
-195 GLAFGLAMWRR
+195 ALAFGISYARPN
-206 SLRGWAGMGL
+206 LRGWAGIGL
-216 ACAIA
+216 ACAAA
-221 GLGWGSIDSQTSLLA
+221 GLGWSA
-236 IEAVKQVT
+236 IEGQSAALALDAIKLVT
-244 NQATLMSDAAVAT
+244 DQATSMSDAAVAT

-269 GLPQNVGE
+269 GLPE
-277 TVSGDSA
+277 TVGAGLSGKGTG
-284 AGSLRNSI
+284 AGLQNSI
-292 YAIGALGALLAAYV
+292 YAIGALGAVLAAYV
-306 GFGGARATGR
+306 GFGGASATGR
-316 AFKENPTAYFY
+316 AFKDNPTAYFY

-353 TTLLNQGTSWG
+353 TTLLNQGASWG
-364 DRWVGFANY
+364 ERWVGFANY
-373 ITILNDFKFGGEGSA
+373 LTILNDFKFGGEGSA

-407 NVALGVS
+407 NVVLGVS

-595 YSVVIFMILLVYG
+595 YSVVIFMILLIYG
-608 VFQIKAS
+608 VFQIKAT